1 MTNKKWFLNINSH
14 VTGPLTTK
22 ELEKSLLNQPTAMI
36 WGRGFPDWLTAP
48 LWREKLLMLEAVAKK
63 GSDQVWKYRLEGV
76 ESQGSDLESMI
87 LELKSYPKLN
97 DLEVWSS
104 KKPIWR
110 VVYTVPEVAD
120 RLGLSR
126 RNHARVPIMGTYTGE
141 GPAGPFKCSV
151 YTLSEGGMGLT
162 DCDLFKIGD
171 SLKGVLS
178 SPNLLIE
185 INCFCEVVF
194 VGQDGNIG
202 LTFMSLPM
210 EAQSVIIEY
219 VHKFEVD

>member
-22 ELEKSLLNQPTAMI
+22 DLEKNILNQPTALI
-36 WGRGFPDWLTAP
+36 WGRGFPEWITVPA
-48 LWREKLLMLEAVAKK
+48 WKEKLLNLKTLEKK
-63 GSDQVWKYRLEGV
+63 VSDHVWKYRLNGV

-87 LELKSYPKLN
+87 LELKTYPELQ
-97 DLEVWSS
+97 DLELWSS
-104 KKPIWR
+104 KKPGWR

-120 RLGLSR
+120 PLGLSR
-126 RNHARVPIMGTYTGE
+126 RNHSRVPVMGTYTGE
-141 GPAGPFKCSV
+141 GPAGPFKCTV
-151 YTLSEGGMGLT
+151 YTLSEGGMGLA
-162 DCDLFKIGD
+162 DCDLFAIGD

-194 VGQDGNIG
+194 VGQDGNVG
-202 LTFMSLPM
+202 LTFVSLPM
-210 EAQSVIIEY
+210 EAQSIIIEY
-219 VHKFEVD
+219 VHKFEEN